1 MKNKDL
7 LKITIH
13 NISKTKKP
21 SYRVYV
27 GDIPENTQGY
37 ELLTNTTYNI
47 KVCLKNIEYI
57 GYDIDYD
64 WMDLFPIN
72 NKYCIKKDHNELK
85 FFYYFTPESKDLK

>member
-7 LKITIH
+7 LKIRIH
-13 NISKTKKP
+13 NISNTKKP

-27 GDIPENTQGY
+27 DDIPENTQGY
-37 ELLTNTTYNI
+37 ELLKNAIYNI

-57 GYDIDYD
+57 GYDIDYE
-64 WMDLFPIN
+64 WMDLFPVT
-72 NKYCIKKDHNELK
+72 NKYCIKKDNGELK